1 MDSTNTAF
9 LNLLQSSTDDQ
20 KNFMLL
26 ELLKSCSLTQ
36 KKAML
41 ISLNKDINTITTNTK
56 PKASINLSDY
66 IEYIPNFLKDSD
78 LVSKISDEATSLD
91 LINNENPEILLTQW
105 LSPHENPY
113 VYGRTPHPSKPIEDQ
128 PAISQLIENVNTS
141 DKTTKN
147 MDACLSGCYTDHTA
161 SLRLHSDNE
170 HGQIDQESSI
180 CVYSLGDTRT
190 IDFVK
195 NGSKIPFLSID
206 MEHNSLLIMKP
217 GAQQLMRHKVDA
229 CASIKGPR
237 TFFSLRHSLPGKP
250 SKTVSPVKS
259 LIQSFEN
266 GLNDTSVLPSTPV
279 LNKSHSEALSTTVSH
294 TSHPIKHCTLIAG
307 DSFVARLDPV
317 RLGKGKKTVY
327 NISQRGAKISQ
338 VEKSI
343 DDFYM
348 TNSDTIVEK
357 VFLCVGTNDIR
368 NCYHNGVKHL
378 KSPLVL
384 LVRKVK
390 LLFPKASIYFQSLIP
405 LPVRNQTTIK
415 NIIDTNCLIFDICRR
430 ERIYFLNVF
439 WAFLG
444 QDGYRNKLLFPNNMN
459 DIHPNKIGVG
469 TLARFYI
476 ERIHSKR
483 FNPLGY

>member
-1 MDSTNTAF
+1 MDSTHTAF
-9 LNLLQSSTDDQ
+9 LNLLQSSTANQ
-20 KNFMLL
+20 KNCMLL
-26 ELLKSCSLTQ
+26 ELLKGFTLNQ
-36 KKAML
+36 KKALL
-41 ISLNKDINTITTNTK
+41 ISLNKDIIDTTTNTK
-56 PKASINLSDY
+56 PRPNTNVSDY
-66 IEYIPNFLKDSD
+66 IVYIPNYLKD
-78 LVSKISDEATSLD
+78 VD
-91 LINNENPEILLTQW
+91 LINNISDEVTSLGLLNTENPEKLLTQW

-113 VYGRTPHPSKPIEDQ
+113 IYGNTAHPSKPIEEQ
-128 PAISQLIENVNTS
+128 SAISKLIDNVNTN

-161 SLRLHSDNE
+161 HLRLHSDNE

-195 NGSKIPFLSID
+195 NGCKTPFLSV
-206 MEHNSLLIMKP
+206 ELENNSLLIMKP

-229 CASIKGPR
+229 CTSPKGPR
-237 TFFSLRHSLPGKP
+237 HFISLRHSLPGKP
-250 SKTVSPVKS
+250 TKNVSPVKS
-259 LIQSFEN
+259 LIESFEN
-266 GLNDTSVLPSTPV
+266 GSTDTSVTHNASTLPKSQSEALPSTV
-279 LNKSHSEALSTTVSH
+279 TH
-294 TSHPIKHCTLIAG
+294 TSHPVKHCTLIAG

-317 RLGKGKKTVY
+317 RLGKGKKTVH
-327 NISQRGAKISQ
+327 NISQRGAKVGQ
-338 VEKSI
+338 VEQSI
-343 DDFYM
+343 DNFYM
-348 TNSDTIVEK
+348 TNSDSMVEK

-378 KSPLVL
+378 KSPLVQ

-390 LLFPKASIYFQSLIP
+390 LLFPKACIYFQSLIP

-415 NIIDTNCLIFDICRR
+415 NITDMNCLIFDICRN
-430 ERIYFLNVF
+430 EHIFYLNVF
-439 WAFLG
+439 WAFIG
-444 QDGYRNKLLFPNNMN
+444 HDGYRNKFLFPNNLN